1 MTDIKLCFLYLV
13 DEQNRGLY
21 ILRFT
26 ILITF
31 LYYSFSMYNFK
42 NDYSEGGHPNILNKL
57 IETNLTQQLGYGD
70 DEYSVQAKE
79 LLRGK
84 IDNPNADIYFVSG
97 GTQTNLLVISTLL
110 QVHEAVISAKTGHIF
125 AHETGAIEATG
136 HRVITI
142 ETNDG
147 KIYPKDIESTL
158 QEYTLR
164 PHVVKPRMVYI
175 SNSTE
180 IGTIYTKSELTD
192 LSLFCKQHN
201 LLLFVDGARLGHA
214 LTAQNNDLKLS
225 DISKLTDV
233 FYIGGTKN
241 GALLGE
247 AIVFNNPDIAP
258 DFDYALK
265 QKGALLAKGRVLGIQ
280 FLELFRDNLYF
291 DLAAH
296 ANKMA
301 MKITN
306 AIKQKGYSFLTD
318 STTNQIF
325 PILPKDVIKKLET
338 KYLFYEWAA
347 IDSNNSAVRIITS
360 WATNESVV
368 DEFISDLD

>member
-1 MTDIKLCFLYLV
+1 M
-13 DEQNRGLY
+13 
-21 ILRFT
+21 RFT

-325 PILPKDVIKKLET
+325 PILPKDVIKRLES
-338 KYLFYEWAA
+338 KYLFYEWAV

-368 DEFISDLD
+368 NEFISDLD